1 MTPIILRFAGKEDC
15 EDIFRWR
22 NDQVTVMYSQS
33 GTVQWENHLRW
44 FEEKLNSPDTHL
56 FIAVN
61 GTSEKIGMVRFDI
74 QPEEEKEKEGKKAE
88 VSINLNPS
96 FRSQGYGKKVLQE
109 ALDIYF
115 ANFPVQLIFAR
126 IMPKN
131 LVSLNLFQKMGFR
144 EEGKTENRIE
154 NRMENREE
162 NSTESKMVRMVKERS
177 SERV

>member
-1 MTPIILRFAGKEDC
+1 MTPLILRFAGKEDC

-22 NDQVTVMYSQS
+22 NDPVTIMYSPS
-33 GTVQWENHLRW
+33 GAVQLENHLRW
-44 FEEKLNSPDTHL
+44 FEEKLNSPNTHL
-56 FIAVN
+56 FIALN
-61 GTSEKIGMVRFDI
+61 EKSEKIGMVRFDI
-74 QPEEEKEKEGKKAE
+74 QAGERKQNEGNEAE

-115 ANFPVQLIFAR
+115 ANFPVSLISAR

-162 NSTESKMVRMVKERS
+162 NSIESKMVRMVKERNQ
-177 SERV
+177 ERV